1 MTLWVNTLNGDK
13 TQEVQKMKIN
23 QKSLGR
29 AAMSGIALAVLFAVV
44 NGVSSWVLSDDAG
57 PITLETWVDNKV
69 GA

>member
-1 MTLWVNTLNGDK
+1 
-13 TQEVQKMKIN
+13 MKIN